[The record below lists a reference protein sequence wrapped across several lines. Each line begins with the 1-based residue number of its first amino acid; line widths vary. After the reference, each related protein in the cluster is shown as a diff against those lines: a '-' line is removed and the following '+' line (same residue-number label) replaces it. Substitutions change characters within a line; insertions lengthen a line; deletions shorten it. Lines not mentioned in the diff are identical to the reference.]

1 MTLGS
6 GRQGKVVEQDRL
18 YLVAMPSGNR
28 VQPNSAVAFEPADTD
43 ERDRRTALR
52 SRKIGLQRRSDS
64 LRVRLV
70 GKKYH
75 DTDKVL

>member
-18 YLVAMPSGNR
+18 YLIAMSRGNR
-28 VQPNSAVAFEPADTD
+28 VQPDPAVAFEPADTD
-43 ERDRRTALR
+43 ERDRRATLR
-52 SRKIGLQRRSDS
+52 SRKLGLQRRSDS
-64 LRVRLV
+64 LRVRIA
-70 GKKYH
+70 GKKYY